1 MDYRRVCGNA
11 MLEYKKAQDLTVVLF
26 GNSSAVGDEN
36 ALLGKPT
43 ADNPDF
49 SMIVPDRDRYQDSVD
64 HTIARLVTENKIH
77 AFIFV
82 LQLGKLTDTDKVGLE
97 WLQSKF
103 GEGVL
108 PFVMILFTY
117 EREEDCDTIIDD
129 LKKNSVLVELL
140 RKCGDR
146 YHTCSKN
153 MNNQSEM
160 RKLLERIDD
169 MVSENNH
176 HCYTAE
182 LVKFKHHSDIFL
194 PVVHIWDSFYSL

>member
-1 MDYRRVCGNA
+1 MEIRRS
-11 MLEYKKAQDLTVVLF
+11 
-26 GNSSAVGDEN
+26 GNSLVGDEN

-49 SMIVPDRDRYQDSVD
+49 SMIVPVPQKISGRSLSIISIFDLQDRDRYQDSVD
-64 HTIARLVTENKIH
+64 HTIACLVTENKIH

-108 PFVMILFTY
+108 PFVIILFTY
-117 EREEDCDTIIDD
+117 EREEDFDTIIDD
-129 LKKNSVLVELL
+129 LKKNTVLVELL

-153 MNNQSEM
+153 MNNQSEI
-160 RKLLERIDD
+160 RLD
-169 MVSENNH
+169 
-176 HCYTAE
+176 
-182 LVKFKHHSDIFL
+182 
-194 PVVHIWDSFYSL
+194 